1 MCTLST
7 QVDNFLLDR
16 SGGAYFQKL
25 QISKSKENFSSII
38 KNWQLVTLPII
49 TTITMLLQLQ
59 QNIYHYFSLQSFF
72 LISCLIGK
80 MQFALSWKAP
90 LLFVL
95 FQTSCCKH
103 AIFLNVVEI
112 MTLGNTW
119 VFVGVYW
126 KYLWKKAYQ
135 KTYFTFFWSFVWWLP
150 HPKGGLFGRDVNI
163 FQPIFL
169 ANWPNWK

>member
-7 QVDNFLLDR
+7 QVDNFLLDL
-16 SGGAYFQKL
+16 GCLFPKVADFKIWITFFLKNQKL
-25 QISKSKENFSSII
+25 TK
-38 KNWQLVTLPII
+38 LVTLPII
-49 TTITMLLQLQ
+49 TNITMLLQLQ

-95 FQTSCCKH
+95 FQTSCYKH

-150 HPKGGLFGRDVNI
+150 HPKGGLWEGRQYISAN
-163 FQPIFL
+163 FL